1 MWKPVQTEE
10 VNPEAEGEGP
20 LYPIPILQP
29 DVQGQLATAEERLFD
44 KLLPLAL
51 KTQAKWMPRGTRR
64 GRFKALL
71 HKIISARQRLR
82 CLRSVLN
89 TLLGPRERD
98 VTSQLNAIA
107 ATKKLRREQVK
118 RFFMNYRP
126 AQVSS
131 QLPVGQVMEDMAYKH
146 CKPLLETQCRF
157 WPAAETAAGNRAND
171 ELRSSAALPEPG
183 ERQRSGRSWIGRG
196 ARERKTQRWQMADKL
211 RSGKTSRE
219 GHWDVRSASGLQHFQ
234 PSSSSRS
241 VKNSTIRKVELG
253 GMGSKSTSLPSL
265 HSKYGGLGK
274 SLVEVDE
281 DVEDFPFEAT
291 AESRVGPAMATTF
304 TEVWKPAPPAQKSA
318 GPTSRY
324 MTACER
330 GGILPTPLDFIT
342 GGSSTLDAANW
353 ALADCDIIPVATMFR
368 SVPEVKEVDLSQN
381 TLLTDKSLVPLL
393 QKMKR
398 NPACATLTRLSLR
411 QCVRLREKAIQ
422 EIINLV
428 ESSSGLSNLK
438 ILDVSGI
445 PFPVRLQLDFCLAL
459 GEHSNLENL
468 HLADVG
474 LGSNPVAKQCLEA
487 LFRCNTLLALDLSWN
502 AFGDEVFGAIGAYVS
517 QPHVHLRSLSLSN
530 CSSAGTEG
538 TDQDRQSEQAKP
550 FKPVN
555 LMLECLS
562 KAKSLTYLDISIN
575 RLDLTGALILEDAL
589 SRHRS
594 LTELDV
600 SRNPFGSL
608 GAHSLMRMYAVS
620 QLERLHCIESF
631 DVGNARGEAFQV
643 SNPEGVYAL
652 NLSLPYHR
660 SILRMLLKYC
670 KRLSLSPKQAFTD
683 CSSNL
688 PSFSEDEDGI
698 FQVPSSGRMSF
709 TFSSTRSLGP
719 EMYQEPDRIPQ
730 ALTERLEMTKIPLR
744 MDKAVLMVPIFESL
758 QDKLPLIDAL
768 AQNFLLDYSH
778 IELLCNLGK
787 AMMVQTI
794 LLRLLHT
801 TYSCQLGRYMC
812 NLLASTKAQYYQV
825 RQRAMLSLTLT
836 PSNPSMHYSL
846 LMGEACDFFI
856 VEGLRVLDRWET
868 NTAARLG
875 YMDISQRGNQSQVRN
890 ELFEG
895 RRPSCRS
902 ICDWKLPLYGKLEFD
917 FVGGPRPPAGVEP
930 MQEDLF
936 QKFFQDL
943 MHSRCGPWQQLQ
955 ALRTLAPYFYL
966 TSSQLRELLGAIWDS
981 EARIQLFHIF
991 YYRLEDIWNVKV
1003 CRARFSSAEFD
1014 VLMERLGPTKFFPYI
1029 QPEQAMIELDFSV
1042 HDHKLA
1048 LTVLMALYQKEGAFL
1063 AEPRYIREDGTQ
1075 DELVTGVPRA
1085 WARYSDLPRAGNFR
1099 AKYLVAPE
1107 KRNLKTRM
1115 EFLSTVG
1122 RWKTPALKQED
1133 VEWWSIL
1140 SDVSLDIIRFIEL
1153 LDAKYVGD
1161 LKQAFRDID
1170 GDGSGNGGI
1179 SLHEFEEYCDRLEDS
1194 RFAKNR
1200 RERFRAIFRHL
1211 DATQE
1216 GNVSLQE
1223 WAYLETVKAEL
1234 DRQTNELYSF
1244 ILWHFGGLEKAW
1256 KTWEKNLDGV
1266 LSQDE
1271 WSEGLEQ
1278 AGYFGA
1284 CAELFSIIDQKGDG
1298 VITHAEFSRIRT
1310 GHAAEAFG
1318 RLSAVKLSEFPLIK
1332 GR

>member
-1 MWKPVQTEE
+1 MWKPVQMDE
-10 VNPEAEGEGP
+10 VKPEAEGGP

-29 DVQGQLATAEERLFD
+29 DVQGQLATPEERLLD
-44 KLLPLAL
+44 QLLPLAL
-51 KTQAKWMPRGTRR
+51 KTQTKWMPRGPRR
-64 GRFKALL
+64 GKFKVLL
-71 HKIISARQRLR
+71 HKIISARQRLW

-98 VTSQLNAIA
+98 VRSQLNAIA

-157 WPAAETAAGNRAND
+157 WPAAETAAGGSRALGD
-171 ELRSSAALPEPG
+171 ALRGAGAPEPEG
-183 ERQRSGRSWIGRG
+183 RQRWLGRG
-196 ARERKTQRWQMADKL
+196 ARERKTQRWQMAEKL
-211 RSGKTSRE
+211 RGKSRE
-219 GHWDVRSASGLQHFQ
+219 QVGHWDVRSASGLQHFQ
-234 PSSSSRS
+234 ASSSS

-265 HSKYGGLGK
+265 HSKYGGMGK
-274 SLVEVDE
+274 SLLEVDE
-281 DVEDFPFEAT
+281 DVEALHPRGDS
-291 AESRVGPAMATTF
+291 AESQPKMATTF

-318 GPTSRY
+318 GPTNRY

-342 GGSSTLDAANW
+342 GGSTTLDAANW

-381 TLLTDKSLVPLL
+381 TLLTDRSLVPLL

-398 NPACATLTRLSLR
+398 NPACASLSRLSLR
-411 QCVRLREKAIQ
+411 QCVRLGAPVIQ

-445 PFPVRLQLDFCLAL
+445 PFPVRIQLDFCLAL

-468 HLADVG
+468 QLADVG

-487 LFRCNTLLALDLSWN
+487 LFRCNTLSALDLSWN
-502 AFGDEVFGAIGAYVS
+502 SFGDEVFGAIGAYVS
-517 QPHVHLRSLSLSN
+517 QPHVHLRWLSLSN
-530 CSSAGTEG
+530 CSSAGTEAME
-538 TDQDRQSEQAKP
+538 DRHSAEQAKP

-620 QLERLHCIESF
+620 RLERLHCIESF

-670 KRLSLSPKQAFTD
+670 KRLALSPKQAFTD
-683 CSSNL
+683 CSSTV

-709 TFSSTRSLGP
+709 TFSSTKSLGP
-719 EMYQEPDRIPQ
+719 EIYQEPDRIPQ
-730 ALTERLEMTKIPLR
+730 AFMERLEMTKIPLR

-787 AMMVQTI
+787 AMMVPTI

-801 TYSCQLGRYMC
+801 TYSSQLGRYMC
-812 NLLASTKAQYYQV
+812 NLLAGTKAQYYQV

-856 VEGLRVLDRWET
+856 AEGLRVLDRWET

-895 RRPSCRS
+895 RRPSCKS
-902 ICDWKLPLYGKLEFD
+902 ICDWQLPLYGKLEFD

-943 MHSRCGPWQQLQ
+943 MHSCCRPWQQLQ

-991 YYRLEDIWNVKV
+991 YYRLADIWNVKV

-1029 QPEQAMIELDFSV
+1029 QPEQAMIEFDFSV

-1048 LTVLMALYQKEGAFL
+1048 VTVLMALYQKEGAFL

-1085 WARYSDLPRAGNFR
+1085 WARYADLPKAGNFR

-1115 EFLSTVG
+1115 DFLSTVG

-1170 GDGSGNGGI
+1170 GDGSGKGGI
-1179 SLHEFEEYCDRLEDS
+1179 SMHEFEEYCDRLEDS

-1223 WAYLETVKAEL
+1223 WTHLETVKAEL

-1256 KTWEKNLDGV
+1256 KAWERNLDGV
-1266 LSQDE
+1266 LTQDE

-1298 VITHAEFSRIRT
+1298 AITHAEFSRIRT
-1310 GHAAEAFG
+1310 GHAAQGFG
-1318 RLSAVKLSEFPLIK
+1318 RRSAKTFAELPVLK